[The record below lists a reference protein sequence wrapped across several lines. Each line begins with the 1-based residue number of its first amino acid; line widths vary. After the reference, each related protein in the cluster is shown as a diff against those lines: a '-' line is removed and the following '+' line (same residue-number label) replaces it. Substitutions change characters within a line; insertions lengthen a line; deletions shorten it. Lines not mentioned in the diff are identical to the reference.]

1 MTAGL
6 LPVVVSTVVFL
17 INFIAIYYRATR
29 AIPFT
34 TMVLMVAI
42 FGFVI
47 VPLTL
52 IGSVLGRNMAGTVD
66 LPCRVN
72 PFPRMIPEKK
82 WLVRRKTCIAVTPH
96 AGSWSRG

>member
-1 MTAGL
+1 MTVGG
-6 LPVVVSTVVFL
+6 VVFL

-29 AIPFT
+29 ASPFT
-34 TMVLMVAI
+34 PMVLMVAI
-42 FGFVI
+42 FSFVI

-52 IGSVLGRNMAGTVD
+52 VGSVLGRNMAGTVE

-82 WLVRRKTCIAVTPH
+82 WCVWRTCVRF
-96 AGSWSRG
+96 